1 MRVGFSGDV
10 VPRGSVSFGPDQ
22 QRRAGDFRAWQA
34 DYDDDWRKR
43 PTGKQW
49 GRDHE
54 LWDLDVRDLDL
65 GLVGDKIER
74 ALREAFTK

>member
-1 MRVGFSGDV
+1 MGFSGDP
-10 VPRGSVSFGPDQ
+10 VPRGTVSFGPDQ
-22 QRRAGDFRAWQA
+22 QRRTGDFRAWQA

-43 PTGKQW
+43 LTGEQW

-54 LWDLDVRDLDL
+54 LWDLDVRDVDL
-65 GLVGDKIER
+65 GLVGDKLER